1 LQNECALFVACQV
14 PLCFS
19 ALAVLSKENPML
31 KIHHLGH
38 SQSERIVWL
47 CEELG
52 VPYALEKYTRDSV
65 TRLSPPEL
73 KALHPLGAA
82 PLVEVDGM
90 LLAESAAI
98 VEFILARYG
107 HGRLQHAPDHADF
120 ASWLY
125 WFHFANGNLQPAMLR
140 SMTVERCGLAP
151 DHPMRASAQERL
163 DKVLTLIDARL
174 VQHDYLA
181 GSEFTAADIMS
192 VFSLTTMRLFHP
204 VDLAAY
210 PNILAYLQRIGAR
223 AAYQRAM
230 AKGDP
235 DLTPMLT

>member
-1 LQNECALFVACQV
+1 
-14 PLCFS
+14 
-19 ALAVLSKENPML
+19 ML
-31 KIHHLGH
+31 KIHHLGR
-38 SQSERIVWL
+38 SQSERILWL

-52 VPYALEKYTRDSV
+52 VPYDLEKHTRDPV

-98 VEFILARYG
+98 VDFILARYG
-107 HGRLQHAPDHADF
+107 RGRLRHGPDHPDF
-120 ASWLY
+120 ASYLY
-125 WFHFANGNLQPAMLR
+125 WFHFSNGNLQPAMLR
-140 SMTVERCGLAP
+140 SMIVGWCGLAP
-151 DHPMRASAQERL
+151 DHPVQTSVQGRL
-163 DKVLTLIDARL
+163 YQVLALIEARL
-174 VQHDYLA
+174 GQTDHLA

-204 VDLAAY
+204 VDLAPY

-223 AAYQRAM
+223 PAYRRAM